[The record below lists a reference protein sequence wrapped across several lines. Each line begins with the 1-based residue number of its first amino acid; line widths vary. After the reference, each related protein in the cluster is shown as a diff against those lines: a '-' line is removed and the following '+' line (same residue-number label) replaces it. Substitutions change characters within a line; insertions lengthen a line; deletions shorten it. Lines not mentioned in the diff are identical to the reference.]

1 MRLMDIEKAMKNP
14 SATFGTP
21 EALYSSTELTAEQK
35 EAVLRQWQDQ
45 LEQLQAADDE
55 SMQAPGGRT
64 SGTADFLQRVTTLL
78 SELAAHS

>member
-1 MRLMDIEKAMKNP
+1 MRAMDIDKAMKNP

-21 EALYSSTELTAEQK
+21 EALYSSTDLTAEQK
-35 EAVLRQWQDQ
+35 QAVLRQWQDQ

-64 SGTADFLQRVTTLL
+64 SGTADCLQRVTTLL
-78 SELAAHS
+78 SELDSHS